1 MARKRRT
8 RGRRGLV
15 VTALLLLGF
24 LTVLDLAGP
33 RSVLRSAW
41 HGVMGPEGAP
51 IEPILRGVGILRR

>member
-24 LTVLDLAGP
+24 LTLDLAGP